1 MRQSGISAKI
11 LVNNGM
17 PMQEKGRDEVKR
29 NLSENIGEE
38 RNANEE
44 KGRDEEKQECKI
56 LNVLFS
62 TERKMLNF
70 MVIYLKRKRNF
81 PSPAKDICE

>member
-1 MRQSGISAKI
+1 MRKNGISAKI
-11 LVNNGM
+11 LVKNVM
-17 PMQEKGRDEVKR
+17 SMQR
-29 NLSENIGEE
+29 S
-38 RNANEE
+38 
-44 KGRDEEKQECKI
+44 RDEEKQECKI

>member
-1 MRQSGISAKI
+1 
-11 LVNNGM
+11 M

-44 KGRDEEKQECKI
+44 KGRDEVKWNLSENISE
-56 LNVLFS
+56 
-62 TERKMLNF
+62 
-70 MVIYLKRKRNF
+70 
-81 PSPAKDICE
+81 